1 MCRPYGTRVIDLSL
15 PGTTVPGYRLFRPRS
30 TSSGQALRD
39 WFVVASTD
47 GFYRKEPGYVWDPQQ
62 A

>member
-1 MCRPYGTRVIDLSL
+1 MCRPYGTRVIDLIYPALTCRATGCS
-15 PGTTVPGYRLFRPRS
+15 VPVRQ
-30 TSSGQALRD
+30 SSGQALRD